1 MTDTAVTPAFD
12 SLGLPQDIVDELA
25 KNGVTTPFPIQA
37 ATIPDA
43 IDGRD
48 VLGCGRTGSGKTLA
62 FGLPILVRA
71 AEQRAGANRPRA
83 LILVPTRELAHQ
95 VRDALR
101 LYARIVG
108 VRVGDV
114 VGGSSYTRQ
123 INELRR
129 GVDVL
134 VATPGRLSDLI
145 DQGACDLSDV
155 RISVLD
161 EADQMCDMG
170 FMPQVS
176 ELLDQVHPEG
186 QTLLFSATLDGD
198 VDTLVRKY
206 MNDPRTHSVDP
217 PVSQVTTMEHHLLK
231 VLPRD
236 KNKIITQ
243 IAAREG
249 RTILFVRSKY
259 RADTISEQLAEAG
272 VPCASLHGGK
282 TQSVRTRT
290 LASFRE
296 GRIQA
301 LVATDVAARGIHV
314 DGIDLVVNVD
324 LPTGHKDYLH
334 RGGRTAR
341 AGSSGSVVSLVAPNQ
356 RRLARR
362 LLSDAGVDAQQHLVN
377 PGDELLT
384 EVTGAREPSWEPWIE
399 PPEPVRERRGRGGP
413 RGGGG
418 YRGGYRGDREGGY
431 RGGDRREGGYRGGDR
446 PRGEGGGYRGDRE
459 GGYRGG
465 DREGGYRGGDRD
477 GGFRGGDRP
486 RGEGGGGYRGGE
498 RREGGFR
505 GGDRDGGF
513 RGGDRPRGEGG
524 GGYRGGERREGGFR
538 GGDRD
543 GGFRGGDR
551 REGGYRGGDRP
562 RGEGGGGYRG
572 GERRE
577 GGYRGGPR
585 GGGHRDPARQY

>member
-1 MTDTAVTPAFD
+1 MPAFD
-12 SLGLPQDIVDELA
+12 SLGLPKDIVDELA
-25 KNGVTTPFPIQA
+25 KNGVTNPFPIQA

-43 IDGRD
+43 IEGRD

-62 FGLPILVRA
+62 FGLPVLMRCAERRA
-71 AEQRAGANRPRA
+71 AANRPRA

-101 LYARIVG
+101 IYARILG
-108 VRVGDV
+108 VKVGDV

-129 GVDVL
+129 GVDLL
-134 VATPGRLSDLI
+134 VATPGRLTDLI
-145 DQGACDLSDV
+145 DQGACDLGDV
-155 RISVLD
+155 EISVLD

-176 ELLDQVHPEG
+176 ELLDQVRPDG

-198 VDTLVRKY
+198 VDKLVRRY

-236 KNKIITQ
+236 KNKIVAQ
-243 IAAREG
+243 IAARDG

-259 RADTISEQLAEAG
+259 RADTISEQLIEAG

-290 LASFRE
+290 LAKFRE
-296 GRIQA
+296 GKIQA

-314 DGIDLVVNVD
+314 DGIDLVVNID

-341 AGSSGSVVSLVAPNQ
+341 AGSSGAVVSLVAPNQ
-356 RRLARR
+356 RRMARR
-362 LLSDAGVDAQQHLVN
+362 LLSDAGVDAKQHLVN
-377 PGDELLT
+377 PGDELLS
-384 EVTGAREPSWEPWIE
+384 EVTGAKEPSWEPWIE

-413 RGGGG
+413 RRGGYRGGGGGGG
-418 YRGGYRGDREGGY
+418 YRGGGGGGYRGGGGGGYRGGDSRGEGGY
-431 RGGDRREGGYRGGDR
+431 RGGEGRND
-446 PRGEGGGYRGDRE
+446 RGEGGGYRDRDSRGE
-459 GGYRGG
+459 GGYRG
-465 DREGGYRGGDRD
+465 D
-477 GGFRGGDRP
+477 
-486 RGEGGGGYRGGE
+486 GGGYRGGE
-498 RREGGFR
+498 RRGEGGGYR
-505 GGDRDGGF
+505 GG
-513 RGGDRPRGEGG
+513 GG
-524 GGYRGGERREGGFR
+524 GGYRGGDSR
-538 GGDRD
+538 
-543 GGFRGGDR
+543 
-551 REGGYRGGDRP
+551 
-562 RGEGGGGYRG
+562 
-572 GERRE
+572 

-585 GGGHRDPARQY
+585 RNDRYDSAPQR